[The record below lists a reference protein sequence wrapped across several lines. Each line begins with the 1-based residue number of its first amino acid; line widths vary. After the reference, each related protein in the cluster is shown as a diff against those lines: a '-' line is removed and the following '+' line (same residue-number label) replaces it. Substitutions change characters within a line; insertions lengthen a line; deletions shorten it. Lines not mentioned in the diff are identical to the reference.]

1 MSRVPRSSSIKRR
14 GRSSGGYMGQ
24 RNSVVLVSGV
34 AARAHA
40 CRSPRAARVGRTVFI
55 TLHAPTGWE
64 EPSKWALAGGPA
76 SPPFMGTFVRG
87 PRRPIVRP
95 GRHTKF
101 CAFLADCRGGR
112 WSGASCAPRSSSVPH
127 TLRRCRARP
136 SPRPA
141 APRAPLPPLNGRL
154 HVASR
159 SCFGAALCPRTSGA
173 TLLPDCA
180 APRRL
185 RRDAR
190 RAAAAQRPPRATAAP
205 AVAADMQP
213 RPSSPFRNGAS

>member
-1 MSRVPRSSSIKRR
+1 MGACWRPRLAAVHGHLCS
-14 GRSSGGYMGQ
+14 GAAAADRSTGQ
-24 RNSVVLVSGV
+24 
-34 AARAHA
+34 AHN
-40 CRSPRAARVGRTVFI
+40 
-55 TLHAPTGWE
+55 
-64 EPSKWALAGGPA
+64 
-76 SPPFMGTFVRG
+76 
-87 PRRPIVRP
+87 
-95 GRHTKF
+95 

-173 TLLPDCA
+173 TLLPDCV